1 MFPDPD
7 VDDSCAI
14 GQLRCGGA
22 CVNPN
27 VSTQHCGGCG
37 MACEPDQ
44 FCALGECVDRCEDPL
59 ELCDEACVDLQTDPL
74 NCGGC
79 GNECASGICVM
90 GECADTVVGHVVVIG
105 HDYTQAVPA
114 MQSIAGSALF
124 LAAGSPV
131 RAAVYAGGATNASR
145 TGVTAASDEVIRL
158 EGRSWQRV
166 EVDADTLTAELLSV
180 QAVIVH
186 AQGRESDARLLELG
200 TEWGKALAQFVAR
213 GGVIVV
219 FEAPGSNA
227 GTFQVLAPSGL
238 FEAAGRETIANNLRL
253 VIAQDQV
260 GLGVARHATTRYES
274 RRSTMRFQGVTS
286 PAGVVVTDPD
296 GLPVVLHRRVA
307 PP

>member
-1 MFPDPD
+1 MGLSTVEDALYTLPFRYEDRR
-7 VDDSCAI
+7 SFRRI
-14 GQLRCGGA
+14 GELRDGHIEVFA
-22 CVNPN
+22 
-27 VSTQHCGGCG
+27 
-37 MACEPDQ
+37 
-44 FCALGECVDRCEDPL
+44 GEIV
-59 ELCDEACVDLQTDPL
+59 
-74 NCGGC
+74 
-79 GNECASGICVM
+79 
-90 GECADTVVGHVVVIG
+90 
-105 HDYTQAVPA
+105 
-114 MQSIAGSALF
+114 
-124 LAAGSPV
+124 AAGESRTPGV
-131 RAAVYAGGATNASR
+131 ATNASR
-145 TGVTAASDEVIRL
+145 NGVTAAIDEVIRL